1 MSVRVTNEWAVIRHP
16 ESQGA
21 IIAKLGNHPLIPDAV
36 AEYDDFVIQSVP
48 DTAAIT
54 DHEIDR
60 SGLSDDEL
68 DLINRV
74 HQFGQS

>member
-1 MSVRVTNEWAVIRHP
+1 MATRVNNEWGIIRHP

-21 IIAKLGNHPLIPDAV
+21 IIAKLGNYPLIPDDV
-36 AEYDDFVIQSVP
+36 AEHDDFVIQSVP
-48 DTAAIT
+48 NASAIT

-68 DLINRV
+68 DLINQV
-74 HQFGQS
+74 QYVDQS